1 MAYGIKDI
9 LFDHLWSIKENEDIS
24 IMAFRAILR
33 ISF

>member
-1 MAYGIKDI
+1 MTYDIKDI
-9 LFDHLWSIKENEDIS
+9 LFNHLWSSKENEEIS